1 MSAHDIYVENF
12 RESVRIC
19 QQCIMWCI
27 AASFSGLLLAW
38 KMFQMPDGEVLKT
51 RIPVLFGEVRLP
63 DAWGLA
69 LFAYIVLGAYAA

>member
-1 MSAHDIYVENF
+1 MSMSAHDIYVENF
-12 RESVRIC
+12 RESVRIY

-51 RIPVLFGEVRLP
+51 RIPVLFWRSS
-63 DAWGLA
+63 LA
-69 LFAYIVLGAYAA
+69 GCLGGWRCSRISC